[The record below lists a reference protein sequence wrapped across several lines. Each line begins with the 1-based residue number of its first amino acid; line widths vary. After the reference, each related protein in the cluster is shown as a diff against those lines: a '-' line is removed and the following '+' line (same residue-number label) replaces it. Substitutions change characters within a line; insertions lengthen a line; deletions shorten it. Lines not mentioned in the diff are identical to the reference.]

1 MKVKVIHDS
10 GEVYKDGEI
19 VDSMVIIQDYIDW
32 LNASDPNDAE
42 TIEWLK
48 RDNGVY
54 ALTFI
59 GEVWGIKFEFFGE
72 LNLNF
77 EEKVHLPWLYN
88 WT

>member
-19 VDSMVIIQDYIDW
+19 VDSEDIIQDYIDG

-48 RDNGVY
+48 NDNGAY
-54 ALTFI
+54 AITFI
-59 GEVWGIKFEFFGE
+59 GSLWGIDFEF
-72 LNLNF
+72 
-77 EEKVHLPWLYN
+77 
-88 WT
+88 

>member
-19 VDSMVIIQDYIDW
+19 VDSKDIIQDYIDG

-48 RDNGVY
+48 KDNGTY
-54 ALTFI
+54 ALAFI
-59 GEVWGIKFEFFGE
+59 GNLWGIDFEFCGK
-72 LNLNF
+72 N
-77 EEKVHLPWLYN
+77 
-88 WT
+88 